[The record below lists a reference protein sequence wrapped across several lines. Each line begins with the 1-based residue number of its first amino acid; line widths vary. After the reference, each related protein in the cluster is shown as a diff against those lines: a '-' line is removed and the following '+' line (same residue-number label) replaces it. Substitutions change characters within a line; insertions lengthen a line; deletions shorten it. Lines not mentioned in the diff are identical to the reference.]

1 MILVWLQ
8 RSLSLFEGKSFVVPQ
23 GFAEEDSYGDFAMDC
38 YRFIKRTVPKFLP
51 ELSGRKHPLE
61 MTRTWAKTNSSG
73 IFVLCE
79 LQKLRL
85 RYYVTVHIPI
95 VERINEMFIHR
106 IETIDGETQLDAD
119 WSPPNPYVLEDVVS
133 AVQEKF
139 GDDLALRTVVMFKSV
154 DFGRKKCLLALDME
168 NDLERMLISVNL
180 EIQFHNEFLIRII
193 SITRIE

>member
-1 MILVWLQ
+1 MIFLWLQ
-8 RSLSLFEGKSFVVPQ
+8 LSRCLFEGKSYVVPA
-23 GFAEEDSYGDFAMDC
+23 GFVDEDSYGDFAMDC
-38 YRFIKRTVPKFLP
+38 YKFIKKTVPKFLS
-51 ELSGRKHPLE
+51 ELSGGKHPLE

-85 RYYVTVHIPI
+85 RYYVTVHIPV

-106 IETIDGETQLDAD
+106 IETIEGETHLDAD
-119 WSPPNPYVLEDVVS
+119 WSAPDTAIVEDVVS

-139 GDDLALRTVVMFKSV
+139 GDDLMLRNVVMFKSV
-154 DFGRKKCLLALDME
+154 DLGNKKCLLVLDME
-168 NDLERMLISVNL
+168 NDLERMLISVNFDV
-180 EIQFHNEFLIRII
+180 QFRNEYMIRIR